1 MPPAPQPGAVPFP
14 ATPATHVPTSS
25 PPAPQPAAAPVA
37 VGPPAFNDPNAFSVG
52 AAREGAIQEL
62 MSMGFDRHDVERAMR
77 AAFNNPDRAV
87 EYLMDVPPFVLHKV
101 DRQGIPPHLQQELGP
116 RAAGAQQGV
125 PPPATQPPQAAQ
137 QPTQSAPPT
146 AAQTAPATSPPSAAG
161 GPINLFEAAARAAQQ
176 RQGVAG
182 QQPQTRTQIAP
193 APSGGAGNAG
203 PTAAG
208 GAPAGLEAL
217 RENPQFLQL
226 RNLVQT
232 NPQLLEPIIQNI
244 AQGNPQLA
252 ALINQN
258 PEGFLQLLA
267 EESGEGALPAN
278 AIQVTP
284 EEREAIGRVFPL
296 MPSGLWW
303 GRG

>member
-14 ATPATHVPTSS
+14 VTPATHVATST
-25 PPAPQPAAAPVA
+25 PPAPRPAAAPAA
-37 VGPPAFNDPNAFSVG
+37 VGPAAFNDPNAFSIG

-87 EYLMDVPPFVLHKV
+87 EYLMDVPPFVSHKV
-101 DRQGIPPHLQQELGP
+101 DRQGIPAHLQQEFGP
-116 RAAGAQQGV
+116 RSPGAQQGA

-146 AAQTAPATSPPSAAG
+146 AAQPAPATNPPSTAG

-176 RQGVAG
+176 RHGLGG
-182 QQPQTRTQIAP
+182 QQPQTRAQPAP
-193 APSGGAGNAG
+193 AALGRAGGAGA
-203 PTAAG
+203 PTAAAAG
-208 GAPAGLEAL
+208 GAPASLEAL
-217 RENPQFLQL
+217 RENPQFQQL
-226 RNLVQT
+226 RNLVQS

-267 EESGEGALPAN
+267 EESGEGGLPPN

-284 EEREAIGRVFPL
+284 EEREAIGRVFPMTL
-296 MPSGLWW
+296 SGFW
-303 GRG
+303 